1 MHEATRRSLSVLLRK
16 LDGFTANEATVLL
29 AATNRPQDLDAALRS
44 RFDVTVHFPLPSAP
58 QRRQIFS
65 LYATH
70 LEAAQLER
78 LAAASAGT
86 SGRDIRDVCQA
97 AARKWAARRVRN
109 EAQTA
114 GTPLPPV
121 DEYERSLAE
130 RLRAARD
137 NGSGG
142 MAPAHPLVGLPPSMP
157 PPLPFA

>member
-70 LEAAQLER
+70 LEVAQLER

-86 SGRDIRDVCQA
+86 MAEAEA
-97 AARKWAARRVRN
+97 A
-109 EAQTA
+109 
-114 GTPLPPV
+114 
-121 DEYERSLAE
+121 
-130 RLRAARD
+130 
-137 NGSGG
+137 
-142 MAPAHPLVGLPPSMP
+142 
-157 PPLPFA
+157 